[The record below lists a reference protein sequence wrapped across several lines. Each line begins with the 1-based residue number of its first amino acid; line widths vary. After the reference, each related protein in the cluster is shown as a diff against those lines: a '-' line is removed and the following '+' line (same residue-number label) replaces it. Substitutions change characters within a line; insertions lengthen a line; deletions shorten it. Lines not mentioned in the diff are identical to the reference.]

1 MNNIKSLE
9 DFLNQSTGLD
19 TLSSTNQCQ
28 SITPLTSIQHPRTPK
43 LANTKPG
50 LNQARI
56 SEYNH
61 DNGNKKTSIK
71 ENVSDN
77 CYKEFDDNFMNEND
91 KMLKSKTEHQNPAS
105 EYCGLHSEIAT
116 SSQIEEL
123 RKFVTKSLQ
132 DIKAINKKVSSQQNQ
147 RLNNLEEKVKN
158 KNTNLQSLSNNEKQI
173 IRELKMELA
182 QTNKNK
188 TQSNQISPVEIT
200 SLKTDLLSIF
210 SKVLSDTVE
219 STQLMFAEQSKELN
233 KLKEKLAD
241 KNKPPHNGKINS
253 NNNNTDILNVFW
265 KSLQELKEFNE
276 TEFANFNNRLFM
288 QNTQMQT
295 QATEIQNM
303 SMQLEKEKKKR
314 VTLTERF
321 DKLLKAFNLLK
332 KSAFDEVP
340 TKNMIIDN
348 EELRS
353 TSISTGTISL
363 MACFDSNNPK
373 STHGNNEKIK
383 KEEKLKKEISATS
396 KKKNSVSSNDQNEML
411 SSCRSTPS
419 DIFTKFSPAIGTFP
433 TASGKFPTAPG
444 MFPTAPCKF
453 STAPGMFPTAPGTFP
468 TAPGTFPTAPGTFPT
483 APGMFPTAP
492 GIFPM
497 APGTF
502 PTAPGIFYPPPG
514 TWYTAPGPFSRA
526 AGPYPIAPSSFTTN
540 HTIFPTVPGSFSKV
554 PGTFLKA
561 PVIFPTAQGT
571 LSKVSTR
578 LSTDPG
584 TISNAPGIFPT
595 PPVTFSKD
603 PGSFSEAPGKLL
615 PSSETL
621 STTSEVISSSQPDI
635 SLSCSSSEMSL
646 DNNDSN
652 NDQFLS
658 YLDKAQLYLKQMTSG
673 IMNNPL
679 NEGDSKQEDLLLYEE
694 GSKSEEEKEIEDEK
708 EDDLS
713 KVVSPLETST
723 QSKEAVKQEERV
735 ECPLCNQIFNQSD
748 INDHAFVC
756 QGPVLTRNRKQKL
769 SVRTTPSIDKDKLSV
784 GLRLR
789 LKLQRESGKKQKH
802 HCSTVFFTG
811 IPGYKVQLVAMPN
824 LSKSVVYFFVRVF
837 EGEHDSELSWPFN
850 QRFCIKLASKTKSTN
865 QVEWY
870 IPPLHRKWKNKIDRQ
885 FQSEKVTETF
895 GGYDMKELT
904 DLDEVFLDVYLV

>member
-50 LNQARI
+50 LDDN
-56 SEYNH
+56 NH

-132 DIKAINKKVSSQQNQ
+132 DIKAINNKTSSQQNQ

-158 KNTNLQSLSNNEKQI
+158 KNKNLQSLSNNEKQ

-396 KKKNSVSSNDQNEML
+396 KKK
-411 SSCRSTPS
+411 
-419 DIFTKFSPAIGTFP
+419 KFSF
-433 TASGKFPTAPG
+433 
-444 MFPTAPCKF
+444 
-453 STAPGMFPTAPGTFP
+453 
-468 TAPGTFPTAPGTFPT
+468 
-483 APGMFPTAP
+483 
-492 GIFPM
+492 
-497 APGTF
+497 
-502 PTAPGIFYPPPG
+502 
-514 TWYTAPGPFSRA
+514 
-526 AGPYPIAPSSFTTN
+526 
-540 HTIFPTVPGSFSKV
+540 
-554 PGTFLKA
+554 
-561 PVIFPTAQGT
+561 
-571 LSKVSTR
+571 
-578 LSTDPG
+578 
-584 TISNAPGIFPT
+584 
-595 PPVTFSKD
+595 
-603 PGSFSEAPGKLL
+603 
-615 PSSETL
+615 
-621 STTSEVISSSQPDI
+621 
-635 SLSCSSSEMSL
+635 
-646 DNNDSN
+646 
-652 NDQFLS
+652 
-658 YLDKAQLYLKQMTSG
+658 
-673 IMNNPL
+673 
-679 NEGDSKQEDLLLYEE
+679 
-694 GSKSEEEKEIEDEK
+694 IE
-708 EDDLS
+708 
-713 KVVSPLETST
+713 
-723 QSKEAVKQEERV
+723 
-735 ECPLCNQIFNQSD
+735 
-748 INDHAFVC
+748 
-756 QGPVLTRNRKQKL
+756 
-769 SVRTTPSIDKDKLSV
+769 
-784 GLRLR
+784 
-789 LKLQRESGKKQKH
+789 
-802 HCSTVFFTG
+802 
-811 IPGYKVQLVAMPN
+811 
-824 LSKSVVYFFVRVF
+824 
-837 EGEHDSELSWPFN
+837 
-850 QRFCIKLASKTKSTN
+850 
-865 QVEWY
+865 
-870 IPPLHRKWKNKIDRQ
+870 
-885 FQSEKVTETF
+885 
-895 GGYDMKELT
+895 
-904 DLDEVFLDVYLV
+904 